1 MTGKTIPEQYWID
14 LKPYAVTESQ
24 QNCIDALIQCGTYQV
39 AAEHLGIRERT
50 LYATIKRVKRLA
62 AKVGHAPEHDM
73 IHTAPDGYKVKGTS
87 TLYGDDGQPKIQW
100 VKTSIDEQRQM
111 EMMHEAINTL
121 CEDLPAIQPPK
132 LNNPSQ
138 NTDVIPW
145 FIIGDAHLGALAL
158 GNETGIENNLE
169 ITERELLV
177 AMTTLIHEAPATQR
191 CVIYD
196 VGDFTHYQDFKGES
210 ESGHKFDIDQRYPDM
225 IKAYIRIMLT
235 MVNTALEKFENVD
248 VIINQGNHSRS
259 NDIFMRNALDTMFKD
274 SGRVTV
280 LDNASVFIPYRM
292 GNTFVMCH
300 HGDKSKH
307 HNLPGIMAT
316 DYAHDWGE
324 ATYRYIWTGHI
335 HHKEAVAKEQAGV
348 MVESW
353 NSLTRG
359 DKYHHEGGWRSRK
372 CMSMVEVSKT
382 YGRIGTKEIPIE
394 RVVDIVKKAE
404 AGATAKASR
413 RKVYTV

>member
-1 MTGKTIPEQYWID
+1 
-14 LKPYAVTESQ
+14 
-24 QNCIDALIQCGTYQV
+24 
-39 AAEHLGIRERT
+39 
-50 LYATIKRVKRLA
+50 
-62 AKVGHAPEHDM
+62 
-73 IHTAPDGYKVKGTS
+73 
-87 TLYGDDGQPKIQW
+87 
-100 VKTSIDEQRQM
+100 
-111 EMMHEAINTL
+111 L
-121 CEDLPAIQPPK
+121 CEDLPAIEPPK
-132 LNNPSQ
+132 LKTVSDNS
-138 NTDVIPW
+138 DIVPW

-158 GNETGIENNLE
+158 GSETGIENNLE
-169 ITERELLV
+169 ITERELIV
-177 AMTTLIHEAPATQR
+177 AMTTLIHEAPATER

-210 ESGHKFDIDQRYPDM
+210 ESGHKFDIDQRYPQM

-235 MVNTALEKFENVD
+235 MVNTALEKFQNVD

-259 NDIFMRNALDTMFKD
+259 NDIFMCNALNAMYGQTD
-274 SGRVTV
+274 RVTA
-280 LDNASVFIPYRM
+280 LDNSSVFIPYRM
-292 GNTFVMCH
+292 GNAFILCH
-300 HGDKSKH
+300 HGDKSR
-307 HNLPGIMAT
+307 HNDLSGVMAT

-348 MVESW
+348 MIESW
-353 NSLTRG
+353 NSLSRG

-394 RVVDIVKKAE
+394 RIVDIVKKAE
-404 AGATAKASR
+404 AGATARTLR

>member
-1 MTGKTIPEQYWID
+1 MGSPKHREHWIE
-14 LKPYAVTESQ
+14 LLPYAETDRQREYLE
-24 QNCIDALIQCGTYQV
+24 ALMECGTYSATADWLGV
-39 AAEHLGIRERT
+39 AERN
-50 LYATIKRVKRLA
+50 LYMAIARVKRNA
-62 AKVGHAPEHDM
+62 ARHGHAPEHDM
-73 IHTAPDGYKVKGTS
+73 TKTVPDGYTVKGTS
-87 TLYGDDGQPKIQW
+87 TLYDDAGQPKIQW
-100 VKTSIDEQRQM
+100 VKTQVDHQRQL
-111 EMMHEAINTL
+111 EMMQEAIEAL
-121 CEDLPAIQPPK
+121 CEDLPAIKPPK
-132 LNNPSQ
+132 LKTVSD
-138 NTDVIPW
+138 NTDIIPW

-158 GNETGIENNLE
+158 GSETGVENNLE
-169 ITERELLV
+169 ITERELIA
-177 AMTTLIHEAPATQR
+177 AMTTLIHEAPSTER

-235 MVNTALEKFENVD
+235 MVNTALEKFEYVD

-259 NDIFMRNALDTMFKD
+259 NDIFMCNALNTMYADT
-274 SGRVTV
+274 GRVTA

-307 HNLPGIMAT
+307 NDLSGVMAT

-348 MVESW
+348 MIESW
-353 NSLTRG
+353 NSLSRG

-404 AGATAKASR
+404 AGATARTLR

>member
-1 MTGKTIPEQYWID
+1 MPKQIPREHWEA
-14 LKPYAVTESQ
+14 LVPYAKTQRQRE
-24 QNCIDALIQCGTYQV
+24 CMEALIECGTIY
-39 AAEHLGIRERT
+39 ATAEWLGIDKRT
-50 LYATIKRVKRLA
+50 LFTTIKRVKKHA
-62 AKVGHAPEHDM
+62 ARQGYAPEHDM
-73 IHTAPDGYKVKGTS
+73 TKTVPDGYTVKGTS
-87 TLYGDDGQPKIQW
+87 TLYDDAGQPKIQW
-100 VKTSIDEQRQM
+100 VKTQVDHQRQL
-111 EMMHEAINTL
+111 EMMQEAIGAL
-121 CEDLPAIQPPK
+121 CEDLPAIEPPK
-132 LNNPSQ
+132 LKTVSDNS
-138 NTDVIPW
+138 DIVPW

-158 GNETGIENNLE
+158 GSETGIENNLE
-169 ITERELLV
+169 ITERELIV
-177 AMTTLIHEAPATQR
+177 AMTTLIHEAPATER

-210 ESGHKFDIDQRYPDM
+210 ESGHKFDIDQRYPQM

-235 MVNTALEKFENVD
+235 MVNTALEKFQNVD

-259 NDIFMRNALDTMFKD
+259 NDIFMCNALNAMYGHTD
-274 SGRVTV
+274 RVTA
-280 LDNASVFIPYRM
+280 LDNSSVFIPYRM
-292 GNTFVMCH
+292 GNAFILCH
-300 HGDKSKH
+300 HGDKSR
-307 HNLPGIMAT
+307 HNDLSGVMAT

-348 MVESW
+348 MIESW
-353 NSLTRG
+353 NSLSRG

-394 RVVDIVKKAE
+394 RIVDIVKKAE
-404 AGATAKASR
+404 AGATARTLR